1 MSIVKTGPRLAG
13 SAQTDTATP
22 RCVSCLG
29 MLIAMSSMRPLPQ
42 SSDTLRPGLIAFLS
56 LMAGATVANLYYSQP
71 LLGQIARTFHASP
84 EHVGLVAVMTQ
95 IGYALG
101 LMLVVPLGDGQER
114 KRLIT
119 SMTGLIAITLAAVAL
134 APSFP
139 MLLIFCLLMGAAT
152 TVPQLVVPYAATVA
166 PAAERGRAVGLVMGG
181 LLVGIVIARSVS
193 GFAAF
198 LGWRVIYG
206 IAAGAMAL
214 LAVTSA
220 VLLPKQRPTGHIPY
234 STLFPSLYV
243 LWRKEPIL
251 RLHAFLGAM
260 GFAAFSCF
268 WTALIFH
275 FGHIFPQHASYTVA
289 VMGLFGTA
297 GALAA
302 PLSGKLSDR
311 LSARV
316 VNGVALLLVFTSFLI
331 FWRAHSSLLLVACGV
346 ILLDAGVQGSH
357 ISNQTRI
364 YALHADKRNRLTA
377 LYMTSYFIGGSIGS
391 LVGSLAWQR
400 GGWPAV
406 CVSGCVF
413 ALAALV
419 RLYWGVTK
427 TQEPSRS
434 LSADRE

>member
-1 MSIVKTGPRLAG
+1 MP
-13 SAQTDTATP
+13 SA
-22 RCVSCLG
+22 
-29 MLIAMSSMRPLPQ
+29 RPLPH
-42 SSDTLRPGLIAFLS
+42 SSDALKPGLIAFLS
-56 LMAGATVANLYYSQP
+56 FMAGATVANLYYSQP
-71 LLGQIARTFHASP
+71 LLGQIGRTFHASP
-84 EHVGLVAVMTQ
+84 GRVGLVAVMTQ

-101 LMLVVPLGDGQER
+101 LILVVPLGDGHER

-119 SMTGLIAITLAAVAL
+119 SMTGLIAVMLAAVAL

-139 MLLIFCLLMGAAT
+139 ILLIFCLLMGGAA
-152 TVPQLVVPYAATVA
+152 TVPQLVVPYAATLA

-181 LLVGIVIARSVS
+181 LLVGVVLARSVS

-198 LGWRVIYG
+198 LGWRVIFDM
-206 IAAGAMAL
+206 AAGAMAL
-214 LAVTSA
+214 LAVTS
-220 VLLPKQRPTGHIPY
+220 VILLPEQRPTGHIPY
-234 STLFPSLYV
+234 STLLPSLYV

-251 RLHAFLGAM
+251 RLHSFLGAM

-275 FGHIFPQHASYTVA
+275 FGRIFPHRASYTVGI
-289 VMGLFGTA
+289 MGLFGTA

-302 PLSGKLSDR
+302 PLSGKLSDK
-311 LSARV
+311 LTARV
-316 VNGVALLLVFTSFLI
+316 VNGVALLLVFSSFLI
-331 FWRAHSSLLLVACGV
+331 FWHAHSSLVLMAWGV
-346 ILLDAGVQGSH
+346 IFLDAGVQGSH

-391 LVGSLAWQR
+391 LVGGLAWQH

-419 RLYWGVTK
+419 RLYWGF
-427 TQEPSRS
+427 TQAQKPGRS
-434 LSADRE
+434 LSANGE

>member
-1 MSIVKTGPRLAG
+1 MPST
-13 SAQTDTATP
+13 
-22 RCVSCLG
+22 
-29 MLIAMSSMRPLPQ
+29 RPPPQ
-42 SSDTLRPGLIAFLS
+42 SPDVLKPGLIAFLS
-56 LMAGATVANLYYSQP
+56 FMAGATVANLYYSQP
-71 LLGQIARTFHASP
+71 LLGQIGRTFHASP
-84 EHVGLVAVMTQ
+84 GRVGLVAVLTQ

-101 LMLVVPLGDGQER
+101 LLLVVPLGDGHER

-119 SMTGLIAITLAAVAL
+119 SMTGLIAVMLAAVAL
-134 APSFP
+134 APSFS
-139 MLLIFCLLMGAAT
+139 MLLIFCLLMGAVT
-152 TVPQLVVPYAATVA
+152 TVPQLVVPYAATLA

-181 LLVGIVIARSVS
+181 LLVGVVLARSVS

-198 LGWRVIYG
+198 LGWRVIFG
-206 IAAGAMAL
+206 VAAGAMAL
-214 LAVTSA
+214 LAVMSA
-220 VLLPKQRPTGHIPY
+220 TLLPEQKPTAHIPY

-268 WTALIFH
+268 WTTLIFH
-275 FGHIFPQHASYTVA
+275 FGHLFPQRASYTVGT
-289 VMGLFGTA
+289 MGLFGTA

-311 LSARV
+311 LSARA

-331 FWRAHSSLLLVACGV
+331 FWQAHSSLVLMALGV

-391 LVGSLAWQR
+391 LVGGLAWQR

-419 RLYWGVTK
+419 RLYWGVTQ
-427 TQEPSRS
+427 TQESNRS